1 LKQNRT
7 TLIFTTIVFIAGGLL
22 LIYRGLQPIDNL
34 YKFSGTVANLTIQEL
49 ESGKSG
55 YRYSLD
61 FALGE
66 TEKVYGIYLGTKDQ
80 ADKNELKNKIE
91 LGKTYTFYVDQTVSP
106 SADGNTLGIRSI
118 ENDGQMIYKESS
130 KASYIGGSLFL
141 TMGLVTLLI
150 LIYWDKRKKTPYN
163 KVHNQWRGSV

>member
-1 LKQNRT
+1 MKQNRT
-7 TLIFTTIVFIAGGLL
+7 TLILTTIVFIAGGLL

-34 YKFSGTVANLTIQEL
+34 YKFSGTVTNLTIHEF
-49 ESGKSG
+49 ESDKSG

-61 FALGE
+61 FSLDE

-106 SADGNTLGIRSI
+106 SVGGHTLGIQSI
-118 ENDGQMIYKESS
+118 ENNGQIIYKESS
-130 KASYIGGSLFL
+130 KANYVGGALFL
-141 TMGLVTLLI
+141 SMGLGTLLI
-150 LIYWDKRKKTPYN
+150 LLYWDRRKKTRY
-163 KVHNQWRGSV
+163 S